1 MFPRSP
7 AVPRGLRGAPATLG
21 LGALVALFLLPL
33 AALAA
38 EPDEVVRTVSEDILG
53 IIAEHRDS
61 YDGNPDAYYE
71 AMDAR
76 MAEFVDYDAIA
87 RAVMNQYWDDATPEQ
102 RERFVAT
109 FRRSLVRSYARAL
122 MEFEHEE
129 IDVLPVLDEHRRGN
143 RALVRMAITGTNGR
157 SYELRYSM
165 AESPE
170 GAWQV
175 RNVIVDGVNL
185 GVTYRNQF
193 ASAMQSPDGGT
204 IDAVIDSWTVSD
216 AEVSV
221 GS

>member
-1 MFPRSP
+1 MQ
-7 AVPRGLRGAPATLG
+7 GLC
-21 LGALVALFLLPL
+21 ALVALLLLPL

-38 EPDEVVRTVSEDILG
+38 EPDAVVRTVSEDILE
-53 IIAEHRDS
+53 IISEHREG
-61 YDGNPDAYYE
+61 YDENPNAYYE

-87 RAVMNQYWDDATPEQ
+87 RAVMNQYWDDATPAQ
-102 RERFVAT
+102 RERFVTT

-122 MEFEHEE
+122 MEFEHERIE
-129 IDVLPVLDEHRRGN
+129 VLPVLDEHRRGN
-143 RALVRMAITGTNGR
+143 RALVRMEITGTNGR

-165 AESPE
+165 AENPE
-170 GAWQV
+170 GDWQV

-193 ASAMQSPDGGT
+193 ASAMQSPEGGT

>member
-1 MFPRSP
+1 M
-7 AVPRGLRGAPATLG
+7 RGLG
-21 LGALVALFLLPL
+21 LGALVALILLPL

-38 EPDEVVRTVSEDILG
+38 EPDEVVGTVSEDILG

-61 YDGNPDAYYE
+61 YDENPDAYYA
-71 AMDAR
+71 AMDER

-87 RAVMNQYWDDATPEQ
+87 RAVMNQYWDDATPAQ

-122 MEFEHEE
+122 MEFEHERIE
-129 IDVLPVLDEHRRGN
+129 VLPVLDEHRRGN
-143 RALVRMAITGTNGR
+143 RALVRMEITGTNGR

-165 AESPE
+165 AESSE

-193 ASAMQSPDGGT
+193 ASAMQSPEGGT